1 MQKSTRW
8 IATVGVAFT
17 FLMTVSGGAQQP
29 RREAPPPIKKH
40 TYDLDSTYVRMP
52 LAPADQAYAR
62 IEGARLKQYVNEI
75 TGVSRKSRDDGE
87 KYWGRIAG
95 TKYDDMIEG
104 WVEQKF
110 KALGLQDVNRQYFT
124 LTPQFF
130 PTNWS
135 LTATAAGKS
144 VTFATVRPAGRATTP
159 AAGLDLDPVWV
170 GLGTE
175 ADFAGR
181 DVKGKLVFIHS
192 VPTPAVISHSATW
205 LGAAE
210 RAAKKGAAAIL
221 INLAILGT
229 NYQVQL
235 NGGVEG
241 VPVLSIGY
249 EDATALRT
257 MIESGPVKVK
267 ALLVGE
273 TKTGLR
279 DANVWGTLPGATDE
293 EILIFAHH
301 DAYFEGAI
309 DNASGMAVMVG
320 LAEYFSKIPQA
331 QRRRTL
337 KFVTTSGHH
346 AGSAGVAWMHENR
359 QTFFAKTAVAFNV
372 EHVSATQTYIRGPVL
387 RQSNNVAARRWWVYG
402 SSKLSSIALNAFR
415 TFGVTLYHEMEDTC
429 CGDSSAIQR
438 DVPNVVIMES
448 PVYYHTDHDSPDVVP
463 ESGLEAAG
471 RAYAKIV
478 DEVNK
483 VERRELQYEAT
494 TSTAAGKQ

>member
-1 MQKSTRW
+1 MATEEFRTAARAQAAALGRAEYDAVYVRHPIQDQTPEEIAARADAALDEIVGRLTAPEPARGGREVTVISRSRAFENRRSDMQKSTRW
-8 IATVGVAFT
+8 IATAAVAFT
-17 FLMTVSGGAQQP
+17 FLMTVGSVAQQQQRP
-29 RREAPPPIKKH
+29 SQPPVKKH
-40 TYDLDSTYVRMP
+40 TYDLDETYIRMP
-52 LAPADQAYAR
+52 LRPRRTGLRADRRRAK
-62 IEGARLKQYVNEI
+62 LKQFVNEI

-87 KYWGRIAG
+87 KFWGRIAG

-110 KALGLQDVNRQYFT
+110 KEFGLQNVNRQYFT

-130 PTNWS
+130 PTDWS
-135 LTATAAGKS
+135 LTATGGGKS

-235 NGGVEG
+235 NGGVQG

-257 MIESGPVKVK
+257 MIESGPVKMK

-273 TKTGLR
+273 TKSGLK

-320 LAEYFSKIPQA
+320 LAEYLSKIPQA
-331 QRRRTL
+331 QRRRAL

-346 AGSAGVAWMHENR
+346 AGSAGVATSGSNCLDSR
-359 QTFFAKTAVAFNV
+359 
-372 EHVSATQTYIRGPVL
+372 
-387 RQSNNVAARRWWVYG
+387 RQSARG
-402 SSKLSSIALNAFR
+402 SR
-415 TFGVTLYHEMEDTC
+415 G
-429 CGDSSAIQR
+429 R
-438 DVPNVVIMES
+438 DWGGQNS
-448 PVYYHTDHDSPDVVP
+448 PRI
-463 ESGLEAAG
+463 G
-471 RAYAKIV
+471 R
-478 DEVNK
+478 
-483 VERRELQYEAT
+483 R
-494 TSTAAGKQ
+494 